1 MAVSLQGTGQQ
12 RRIAWL
18 VAVFGA
24 MGLVL
29 LGRLI
34 RWQLFPNEELI
45 ALSLSDMDRPNTI
58 PAARGS
64 ILDSNG
70 QYLVASTVQYRI
82 SVSPK
87 LLAPW
92 QREEL
97 TPQLA
102 AILSKPE
109 AEIAETLAMTNTE
122 YAVFGDDYSVWVAQQ
137 IEELGASAFS
147 LETRF
152 RRVYPDG
159 ALASS
164 VVGFVDL
171 QGQPQYG
178 LERYYD
184 RLLRGED
191 GVWRGITD
199 SWGEPIMMT
208 QGGYRPA
215 RDGTD
220 LVLTLDRNVQHAAER
235 ILRTGVQ
242 QHKAEGGN
250 LIVMDPRTGGILAM
264 ACEPSYSPGEYWN
277 VESLDQYVNTAVS
290 ALYEPGSVFKPLT
303 LAAAFEARVI
313 RPTDSYDDRGEIIVG
328 NQRIRNA
335 DRQAHG
341 PTTMTELLA
350 YSRNVGAAHVAAT
363 LGPTRFYEII
373 RRFGFGEVTG
383 IDLMHEVPGIMRVP
397 GSRYWHMS
405 DLGTNSFGQGISV
418 TPIQV
423 VAAYG
428 ALANDGVLM
437 RPHVVAEVHD
447 GDKVERR
454 EPIAVRRVISSEVAR
469 QMVEI
474 MADATE
480 MGMEPA
486 TVPGYRLAGKSG
498 TAGIPDDEGYENENI
513 IASFVGFGPVPDPR
527 FVILVRFDKP
537 QKGEWGLEVA
547 APAFAEM
554 AAFLIDYYG
563 IPPTAG

>member
-1 MAVSLQGTGQQ
+1 MAVGLQGTGQQ

-18 VAVFGA
+18 AAVFGA
-24 MGLVL
+24 VGVILV
-29 LGRLI
+29 GRLI
-34 RWQLFPNEELI
+34 WWQLFPNEDLI
-45 ALSLSDMDRPNTI
+45 ALSLSDIDRPNTI

-64 ILDSNG
+64 ILDASG
-70 QYLVASTVQYRI
+70 QYLVASTVEYRVA
-82 SVSPK
+82 VSPR
-87 LLAPW
+87 LLGAE

-97 TPQLA
+97 APELA
-102 AILSKPE
+102 AILGKPE
-109 AEIAETLAMTNTE
+109 AGIAETLALTNTE
-122 YAVFGDDYSVWVAQQ
+122 YVVLDDDESVWVAQQ
-137 IEELGASAFS
+137 VEDLDVSAFS
-147 LETRF
+147 LEARF
-152 RRVYPDG
+152 RRTYPDDT
-159 ALASS
+159 LAAS

-171 QGQPQYG
+171 QGEAQYG

-184 RLLRGED
+184 RLLRGQD

-215 RDGTD
+215 QDGAD
-220 LVLTLDRNVQHAAER
+220 LVLTLDRNVQHVAER
-235 ILRTGVQ
+235 ILLAGIE
-242 QHKAEGGN
+242 QHKALAGN
-250 LIVMDPRTGGILAM
+250 IIVLDPRTGAVLAM
-264 ACEPSYSPGEYWN
+264 ANYPTYPPGEYWR

-328 NQRIRNA
+328 NQSIRNA
-335 DRQAHG
+335 DRKAHG
-341 PTTMTELLA
+341 ATTMTELLA

-363 LGPTRFYEII
+363 LGPTRFYETM

-383 IDLMHEVPGIMRVP
+383 IDLMLEAPGIMRVP
-397 GSRYWHMS
+397 GSRHWHMS
-405 DLGTNSFGQGISV
+405 DLGTNAFGQGISV

-437 RPHVVAEVHD
+437 RPYVVAEVRD
-447 GDKVERR
+447 GEDVQRR
-454 EPIAVRRVISSEVAR
+454 EPFRVRRVISSEVA
-469 QMVEI
+469 QQLMTI

-480 MGMEPA
+480 IGMQAA
-486 TVPGYRLAGKSG
+486 TVPGYRVAGKSG
-498 TAGIPDDEGYENENI
+498 TAGIPDLEGYETEDV
-513 IASFVGFGPVPDPR
+513 IASYVGFGPVPDPR

-537 QKGEWGLEVA
+537 QKGEWGIEVA

-554 AAFLIDYYG
+554 AQFLIDY
-563 IPPTAG
+563 AE

>member
-1 MAVSLQGTGQQ
+1 MAVGLQGTGQQ

-18 VAVFGA
+18 AAVFGA
-24 MGLVL
+24 VGVILV
-29 LGRLI
+29 GRLI
-34 RWQLFPNEELI
+34 WWQLFPNEDLI
-45 ALSLSDMDRPNTI
+45 ALSLSDIDRPNTI

-64 ILDSNG
+64 ILDASG
-70 QYLVASTVQYRI
+70 QYLVASTVEYRVA
-82 SVSPK
+82 VSPR
-87 LLAPW
+87 LLGAE

-97 TPQLA
+97 APELA
-102 AILSKPE
+102 AILGKPE
-109 AEIAETLAMTNTE
+109 AGIAETLALTNTE
-122 YAVFGDDYSVWVAQQ
+122 YVVLDDDESVWVAQQ
-137 IEELGASAFS
+137 VEDLDVSAFS
-147 LETRF
+147 LEARF
-152 RRVYPDG
+152 RRTYPDDT
-159 ALASS
+159 LAAS

-171 QGQPQYG
+171 QGEAQYG

-184 RLLRGED
+184 RLLRGQD

-215 RDGTD
+215 QDGAD
-220 LVLTLDRNVQHAAER
+220 LVLTLDRNVQHVAER
-235 ILRTGVQ
+235 ILLAGIE
-242 QHKAEGGN
+242 QHKALAGN
-250 LIVMDPRTGGILAM
+250 IIVMDPRTGAVLAM
-264 ACEPSYSPGEYWN
+264 ANYPTYPPGEYWR

-328 NQRIRNA
+328 NQSIRNA
-335 DRQAHG
+335 DRKAHG
-341 PTTMTELLA
+341 ATTMTELLA

-363 LGPTRFYEII
+363 LGPTRFYETM

-383 IDLMHEVPGIMRVP
+383 IDLMLEAPGIMRVP
-397 GSRYWHMS
+397 GSRHWHMS
-405 DLGTNSFGQGISV
+405 DLGTNAFGQGISV

-437 RPHVVAEVHD
+437 RPYVVAEVRD
-447 GDKVERR
+447 GEDVQRR
-454 EPIAVRRVISSEVAR
+454 EPFRVRRVISSEVA
-469 QMVEI
+469 QQLMTI

-480 MGMEPA
+480 IGMQAA
-486 TVPGYRLAGKSG
+486 TVPGYRVAGKSG
-498 TAGIPDDEGYENENI
+498 TAGIPDLEGYETEDV
-513 IASFVGFGPVPDPR
+513 IASYVGFGPVPDPR

-537 QKGEWGLEVA
+537 QKGEWGIEVA

-554 AAFLIDYYG
+554 AQFLIDY
-563 IPPTAG
+563 AE

>member
-1 MAVSLQGTGQQ
+1 MAVNLQGTGQQ

-18 VAVFGA
+18 VAVFA
-24 MGLVL
+24 AIGLVL
-29 LGRLI
+29 LGRLVW
-34 RWQLFPNEELI
+34 WQLLPNDELI

-58 PAARGS
+58 PAARGC
-64 ILDSNG
+64 ILDANG
-70 QYLVASTVQYRI
+70 QYLVASTVQYRVA
-82 SVSPK
+82 VSPK

-92 QREEL
+92 QREQL
-97 TPQLA
+97 TPQVA
-102 AILSKPE
+102 AILGLPE
-109 AEIAETLAMTNTE
+109 AEVAETLARTNTE
-122 YAVFGDDYSVWVAQQ
+122 YAVLGDDYSVWVAQQ
-137 IEELGASAFS
+137 IEDLDVSAFS
-147 LETRF
+147 LEARF

-159 ALASS
+159 ALAAS

-184 RLLRGED
+184 RQLRGED

-199 SWGEPIMMT
+199 SWGEPIMMA

-220 LVLTLDRNVQHAAER
+220 LVSTLDRNVQYAAEN
-235 ILRTGVQ
+235 ILRDGIERY
-242 QHKAEGGN
+242 KAEAGN
-250 LIVMDPRTGGILAM
+250 IIVMDPRTGAIVAM
-264 ACEPSYSPGEYWN
+264 ADYPSYAPGEYWR
-277 VESLDQYVNTAVS
+277 VESLEQYVNTAVS

-303 LAAAFEARVI
+303 LAAGLEARVI

-335 DRQAHG
+335 DRRAHG

-350 YSRNVGAAHVAAT
+350 YSRNVGAAHVAAM

-397 GSRYWHMS
+397 GNPAWHMS
-405 DLGTNSFGQGISV
+405 DLGTNAFGQGISV

-428 ALANDGVLM
+428 AIANDGVLM
-437 RPHVVAEVHD
+437 RPYVVAEVHD
-447 GDKVERR
+447 GAHVERR
-454 EPIAVRRVISSEVAR
+454 EPFRVRRVLSSEVA
-469 QMVEI
+469 QQLVEI
-474 MADATE
+474 MADATA
-480 MGMEPA
+480 MGMQQA

-498 TAGIPDDEGYENENI
+498 TAGIPDAEGYENADV
-513 IASFVGFGPVPDPR
+513 IASYVGFGPVPDPR

-537 QKGEWGLEVA
+537 QRGEWGIEVA

-554 AAFLIDYYG
+554 AKFLVDYYG

>member
-24 MGLVL
+24 VGVVL

-34 RWQLFPNEELI
+34 WWQLFPNEDLI
-45 ALSLSDMDRPNTI
+45 ALSLSDMDRPNRI
-58 PAARGS
+58 SAARGC
-64 ILDSNG
+64 ILDANG
-70 QYLVASTVQYRI
+70 QYLVASTVQYRVA
-82 SVSPK
+82 VSPR

-97 TPQLA
+97 APQVA
-102 AILSKPE
+102 AILGKPE

-122 YAVFGDDYSVWVAQQ
+122 YAVLGDDYSVWVAQQ
-137 IEELGASAFS
+137 VEDLDVSAFS

-159 ALASS
+159 PLAAS

-171 QGQPQYG
+171 QGQAQYG

-184 RLLRGED
+184 RQLRGQD

-220 LVLTLDRNVQHAAER
+220 LILTLDRNVQHAAER
-235 ILRTGVQ
+235 ILRASIEE
-242 QHKAEGGN
+242 HKALAGN

-264 ACEPSYSPGEYWN
+264 ANEPGYSPGEYWR
-277 VESLDQYVNTAVS
+277 VASLEQYVNTSVS

-303 LAAAFEARVI
+303 LAAAFEARAI

-335 DRQAHG
+335 DREAHG

-397 GSRYWHMS
+397 GASAWHMS

-437 RPHVVAEVHD
+437 RPYVVAGVHD
-447 GDKVERR
+447 GDRVDRR
-454 EPIAVRRVISSEVAR
+454 EPFRVRRVISSEVAR
-469 QMVEI
+469 QLMEI
-474 MADATE
+474 MADATDL
-480 MGMEPA
+480 GMEQA
-486 TVPGYRLAGKSG
+486 TVPGYRVAGKSG
-498 TAGIPDDEGYENENI
+498 TAGIPDREGYENEDI
-513 IASFVGFGPVPDPR
+513 IASYVGFGPVPDPR
-527 FVILVRFDKP
+527 FVILVRLDKP
-537 QKGEWGLEVA
+537 QKGDWGIEVA

-554 AAFLIDYYG
+554 SEFLIDYYG
-563 IPPTAG
+563 IPPRAG